1 MAVLYFFVGAFSV
14 RNLLELLCSA
24 AEDAVGNLLLNCI
37 CFWKNGLGVV
47 FLIFFNLIIKCAY

>member
-1 MAVLYFFVGAFSV
+1 MAVLYFFVGGFSV

-37 CFWKNGLGVV
+37 CFWKKSLGVV
-47 FLIFFNLIIKCAY
+47 IPIII